1 MEKIRSLKGD
11 PAARAFVGF
20 MGTLASGFLL
30 SGTEIAGVSSFS
42 DISLTGALPL
52 PYASAVLIGALV
64 RSIIGQSV
72 GRNIVRL
79 AAMMIIVIFRLAVE
93 RRSTPRADGILT
105 AVAVLISGAAVSA
118 MIGEVAYKLL
128 FYVFYGALAGG
139 VTFCI
144 SFVRAGLGKRM
155 TVDLSSASGC
165 AYAVVYIMLISALC
179 TLKLF
184 GLNIGVIAGV
194 AATLTAA
201 YYYRQTGGAVCGALT
216 TCGAFLVSAD
226 IGMSVVLLSVAGLL
240 TGYFSPQRSS
250 SSAAFFLGINFVLI
264 VLSGVTE
271 SDIYSMF
278 DFMVASVIFTA
289 AAPHFSDKRIRTG
302 RETAEALPYII
313 STRADFLS
321 GAIKLLRSDSERLT
335 GALSSSRVAADPV
348 EAVSEKV
355 CRDCF
360 RRDICYRP
368 EYSGTLNGLRK
379 LSAMNEFSREE
390 FPYELED
397 CLHRRELEEEFERS
411 RRERSTDKLM
421 EIRSS
426 DSRAMLSEH
435 IRTLEELITSLG
447 DEEELRFSEPVS
459 RIVRDK
465 LTRFGLA
472 PTAVIAGYNPV
483 NRLLV
488 ELYFPLSEEC
498 YDTVR
503 ICDLISD
510 ELGMA
515 LSSEEPVRS
524 DREIRLRLA
533 ELPEYTAEIYGAAS
547 CAEDKSENGDSFV
560 CFGDGFGGEYITLS
574 DGMGSGRQAAIGSRL
589 VVKLFRRLI
598 SSGLGLGPSIK
609 LINSIMLTKP
619 GDEAFATL
627 DTMRIDLDSCVLS
640 VIKSGASATLIRHG
654 GEVMRISSPTFP
666 IGIYEQSE
674 AYVRDM
680 QLDDGDIAVMFSDGI
695 TENEYRFIRELLLS
709 GDDVRHIVDEI
720 CAKAEIF
727 NPAVRADDVTVIG
740 MKVTKRKND
749 MGAQDIC

>member
-1 MEKIRSLKGD
+1 MGKIRSLKEN
-11 PAARAFVGF
+11 PSALAFVGF
-20 MGTLASGFLL
+20 MGTFASGFLL
-30 SGTEIAGVSSFS
+30 SGTKIAGVSSFS

-64 RSIIGQSV
+64 RSIISQSV
-72 GRNIVRL
+72 GHNIVRL
-79 AAMMIIVIFRLAVE
+79 AAMMIIVIFRMISE
-93 RRSTPRADGILT
+93 RRSSPRADGILT
-105 AVAVLISGAAVSA
+105 AAAVLISGAAVSA

-128 FYVFYGALAGG
+128 FYVFYGVLAGC
-139 VTFCI
+139 VTCCI
-144 SFVRAGLGKRM
+144 SSVKASLGRRM
-155 TVDLSSASGC
+155 TVDLSSVTGC

-194 AATLTAA
+194 AATLLAA

-240 TGYFSPQRSS
+240 TGYFSPQRSGV
-250 SSAAFFLGINFVLI
+250 SAALFLGINFVLI

-278 DFMVASVIFTA
+278 DFMAASVIFTA
-289 AAPHFSDKRIRTG
+289 AAPHFSDKRIKTG
-302 RETAEALPYII
+302 SENTSALPYII

-321 GAIKLLRSDSERLT
+321 GAIKLLRSDSEKLT
-335 GALSSSRVAADPV
+335 GALSSERVRTDPV
-348 EAVSEKV
+348 ETVSEKV

-411 RRERSTDKLM
+411 RRERSTDKLR
-421 EIRSS
+421 EIHSS
-426 DSRAMLSEH
+426 DSRALLSEH
-435 IRTLEELITSLG
+435 IRTIEELIISLG
-447 DEEELRFSEPVS
+447 EGGELRFSEPVS

-465 LTRFGLA
+465 LARFGLE
-472 PTAVIAGYNPV
+472 PTRMIAGYNAV
-483 NRLLV
+483 DRLLI
-488 ELYFPLSEEC
+488 ELYFPLCEEC
-498 YDTVR
+498 SETMR

-510 ELGMA
+510 ELGIP
-515 LSSEEPVRS
+515 LCLEEPVRS
-524 DREIRLRLA
+524 DREIRIRLA
-533 ELPEYTAEIYGAAS
+533 EMPAYTAEIYGAAS

-560 CFGDGFGGEYITLS
+560 CFGDGFGGEYIVLS

-598 SSGLGLGPSIK
+598 SSGLGLDPAIK

-627 DTMRIDLDSCVLS
+627 DAMRIDLDSCMLS

-654 GEVMRISSPTFP
+654 GEVMRVSSPTFP

-674 AYVRDM
+674 AYIRDIR
-680 QLDDGDIAVMFSDGI
+680 LDEGDIAVMFSDGI

-709 GDDVRHIVDEI
+709 GDDIRHIVDEI
-720 CAKAEIF
+720 CAKAEVF

-740 MKVTKRKND
+740 MKVARR
-749 MGAQDIC
+749 QS